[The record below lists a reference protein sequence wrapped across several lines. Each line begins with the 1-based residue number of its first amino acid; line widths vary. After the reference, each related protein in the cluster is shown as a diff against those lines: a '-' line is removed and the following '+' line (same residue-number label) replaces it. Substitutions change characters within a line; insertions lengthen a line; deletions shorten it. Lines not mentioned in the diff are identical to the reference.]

1 MKHKG
6 IEATFRIPIQE
17 YERYGQR
24 YDIDMFVRAVKEMV
38 GVPVTNG
45 DGSKCYGII
54 TSADTEMGNDYIN
67 LEALLF
73 SGETT
78 DLTELVDNIRETR
91 TITSFAL
98 AEEWGNEQRDNPK

>member
-6 IEATFRIPIQE
+6 IEASFRIPIRE
-17 YERYGQR
+17 YEKNGKL
-24 YDIDMFVRAVKEMV
+24 YDVDMYAQAVREMV
-38 GVPVTNG
+38 GAPVTNG

-54 TSADTEMGNDYIN
+54 TDAHVETSGDFMNI
-67 LEALLF
+67 EALLF

-98 AEEWGNEQRDNPK
+98 AEEWYNEQRDNQR